1 MILFR
6 QLREGVGMIRRICLI
21 TIGCFLSFN
30 VFANSYLLPTPES
43 LDNRWSVI
51 ASSGYS
57 DFQHMYRSDG
67 QTAIGRL
74 ALAAELL
81 TVTQANFGLELGVQ
95 TGNRMRFAIPQGPL
109 ATLGYAVQTTM
120 RPMFDLLVTANASPL
135 TESLLFTQLKG
146 GIAYR
151 YWQIDSFRINNK
163 SEIAGEVQAGFG
175 YPLTEITNLN
185 LLYQGVFGS
194 NPKFRVNPFAET
206 GSVSN
211 LPIQHGVLLGLSI
224 IA

>member
-1 MILFR
+1 MIQR
-6 QLREGVGMIRRICLI
+6 MCLM

-30 VFANSYLLPTPES
+30 VFANSYLPPES
-43 LDNRWSVI
+43 LDNRWTLV
-51 ASSGYS
+51 ASLGYS
-57 DFQHMYRSDG
+57 DYQHMHRSEG
-67 QTAIGRL
+67 QTAVGRL

-81 TVTQANFGLELGVQ
+81 TATQANFGLEVGVQ
-95 TGNRMRFAIPQGPL
+95 TGNRMRFAIPQGPI
-109 ATLGYAVQTTM
+109 AALGYAVQTTM
-120 RPMFDLLVTANASPL
+120 RPMFDLLVTANANPL

-151 YWQIDSFRINNK
+151 YWQINSFRINNK
-163 SEIAGEVQAGFG
+163 AEIAGEVQAGFG

-194 NPKFRVNPFAET
+194 NPRFHVHPFPES

-211 LPIQHGVLLGLSI
+211 IPIQHGVLLGLSI